1 MLRELCPRD
10 LSEHAAVAVDPV
22 AAQLTF
28 NALDPP
34 DARRIDCNRLPPWT
48 GRQASAASGP
58 GSVRLSSRVRRH
70 RVRRLLL
77 TRVPAGSRVSPTACR
92 TPRRNVR
99 RCVFRGKRYRVPLA
113 RSRMSLLRPFRRKRL
128 RTGTVI
134 RVRVARPGARTKAF
148 RVTVRRNGR
157 GRQRG

>member
-1 MLRELCPRD
+1 M
-10 LSEHAAVAVDPV
+10 DPV

-34 DARRIDCNRLPPWT
+34 DARRIDCNRLPPWS
-48 GRQASAASGP
+48 GRQASAAWRPRGV
-58 GSVRLSSRVRRH
+58 GLSSRLRRH
-70 RVRRLLL
+70 RVRRLMLS
-77 TRVPAGSRVSPTACR
+77 RVPAGSRVSLSACR
-92 TPRRNVR
+92 TPRRHVR
-99 RCVFRGKRYRVPLA
+99 RCVFRTKRYRVPLA
-113 RSRMSLLRPFRRKRL
+113 RSHMSLLRSFRRKRL

-134 RVRVARPGARTKAF
+134 RIRVARAGARTKAF